1 MLRPYTNRSVRRSP
15 EHRNP
20 DLLTQLA
27 QLFRSR
33 GAIGVGRHQSGSLL
47 LEFQP
52 PRQLGRGGGLSRAL
66 QPDQQDD
73 GGPDGREVES
83 PLRAPQ
89 ERGDLVVHEL
99 HDLLAGVH
107 RLHGDRPNRP
117 LAHPLHEPSSDVE
130 ADVGLEQ
137 MAPDLAQRL
146 GHVLLREHP
155 PTREPLQSGGQPFG
169 EGRKHKPTK
178 LLSELPDSKWGDQR
192 AARVIRTPGTRFQ
205 PAQRAGASTSRTT
218 GTALTNRGLI
228 SHRLTVEPP
237 ERRFAQARCRAC
249 AKRAAAA
256 LSSHNVYHTSA
267 SPPFPPAPR
276 RPSTW

>member
-1 MLRPYTNRSVRRSP
+1 MLRPYFARQVLVRRAQHP
-15 EHRNP
+15 RN
-20 DLLTQLA
+20 
-27 QLFRSR
+27 
-33 GAIGVGRHQSGSLL
+33 
-47 LEFQP
+47 
-52 PRQLGRGGGLSRAL
+52 
-66 QPDQQDD
+66 
-73 GGPDGREVES
+73 
-83 PLRAPQ
+83 
-89 ERGDLVVHEL
+89 LVVHEL
-99 HDLLAGVH
+99 HHLLARAH
-107 RLHGDRPNRP
+107 RVHGDRPDRP
-117 LAHPLHEPSSDVE
+117 LAHALHHPSRDLE

-178 LLSELPDSKWGDQR
+178 LLSELPESKWGDQR

-218 GTALTNRGLI
+218 GTALTNKGLI
-228 SHRLTVEPP
+228 SHRLTIEPP

-267 SPPFPPAPR
+267 SAPAPAPPPPPLCPTPWQ
-276 RPSTW
+276 PSP